1 MLCRHFEP
9 DDKSNSLDSLE
20 GEISVAPNEN
30 EKARLRDP
38 KMKAT
43 WMSDK
48 HKSINFI
55 MPCFSCRVLGPGRQ
69 GAWQVY
75 PKTSTNLLPS
85 ALLCVTTQCK
95 YCQQTNGMSASVV
108 AYSGKAKAL
117 PWHILLNFDLVV
129 PYGGILILY
138 LNATLVVSAPSSKT
152 PLWKLW
158 LVKRRLEIG
167 RKVGVI
173 SSGLS
178 CTVDKVPWKLH
189 GMNDRNREAQV
200 ERYKESSKW

>member
-1 MLCRHFEP
+1 MKEKKKKADCFLAEHRRRIAVFSIRAT
-9 DDKSNSLDSLE
+9 KTVRTGDSKFCSCCADILNQMTSPTAW
-20 GEISVAPNEN
+20 ILWKVRFQWLQNEN
-30 EKARLRDP
+30 EKVRLRDT

-95 YCQQTNGMSASVV
+95 YCQQRNGMSASVV

-117 PWHILLNFDLVV
+117 PCVV
-129 PYGGILILY
+129 
-138 LNATLVVSAPSSKT
+138 V
-152 PLWKLW
+152 
-158 LVKRRLEIG
+158 
-167 RKVGVI
+167 
-173 SSGLS
+173 
-178 CTVDKVPWKLH
+178 
-189 GMNDRNREAQV
+189 
-200 ERYKESSKW
+200 